1 MTSVMFASWS
11 AAQLR
16 CPRNLRSN
24 YSKCYP
30 MLRLDKAMVKS
41 LFTVNFHAQAHEEY
55 VAGMTETSTTVCM
68 FPWHQRLG
76 TLGSAGQFAPGIRAR
91 VVKEDGSLATYGE
104 QGELVVTGPSMALGY
119 TNNAVAYV
127 VPSHQKSPANKS
139 LL

>member
-1 MTSVMFASWS
+1 MTSVMFASWL

-30 MLRLDKAMVKS
+30 TLRSDKAMVNI
-41 LFTVNFHAQAHEEY
+41 LFTVNSTAQAHEGY
-55 VAGMTETSTTVCM
+55 VTGMTETSTTVCM

-119 TNNAVAYV
+119 ANNAEAYV
-127 VPSHQKSPANKS
+127 GPFASKITC
-139 LL
+139 